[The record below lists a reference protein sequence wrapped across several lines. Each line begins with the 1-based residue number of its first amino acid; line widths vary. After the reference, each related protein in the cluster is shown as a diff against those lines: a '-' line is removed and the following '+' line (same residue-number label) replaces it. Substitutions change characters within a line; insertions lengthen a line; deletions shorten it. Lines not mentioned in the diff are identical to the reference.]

1 MFEDERA
8 LEKRSVSNDR
18 EDAKVAKMN
27 NQKNNIEQV
36 AAAIVDAVLKVHKTL
51 GPGLLESSYQ
61 QCLEYELRKR
71 GLKVETEVVL
81 PIIYDG
87 IQLDAGYRLDMRIEE
102 MIVIENKVVEKILP
116 VHEAQ
121 LLTYLKLS
129 GLHLGFIINW
139 NVVLIK
145 YGIKRMVYRLDE
157 GEK

>member
-1 MFEDERA
+1 
-8 LEKRSVSNDR
+8 
-18 EDAKVAKMN
+18 MN
-27 NQKNNIEQV
+27 NQKKNIEQV

-61 QCLEYELRKR
+61 QCLELELRKR

-87 IQLDAGYRLDMRIEE
+87 TRLDAGYRFDMRIEE

-139 NVVLIK
+139 NVALVK
-145 YGIKRMVYRLDE
+145 YGIKRMVNHLEPE
-157 GEK
+157 G

>member
-1 MFEDERA
+1 
-8 LEKRSVSNDR
+8 
-18 EDAKVAKMN
+18 MN
-27 NQKNNIEQV
+27 NQKKNIEQV

-61 QCLEYELRKR
+61 QCLDLELRKR

-87 IQLDAGYRLDMRIEE
+87 TRLDAGYRFDMRIEE

-139 NVVLIK
+139 NVALVK
-145 YGIKRMVYRLDE
+145 YGIKRMVNHLEPE
-157 GEK
+157 G

>member
-1 MFEDERA
+1 
-8 LEKRSVSNDR
+8 
-18 EDAKVAKMN
+18 MN
-27 NQKNNIEQV
+27 NQKKNIEQV
-36 AAAIVDAVLKVHKTL
+36 TTAIVDAVLKVHKTL

-61 QCLEYELRKR
+61 QCLELELRKR

-87 IQLDAGYRLDMRIEE
+87 TRLDAGYRFDMRIEE

-139 NVVLIK
+139 NVALVK
-145 YGIKRMVYRLDE
+145 YGIKRMVNHLE
-157 GEK
+157 PEC